1 MSAPSTQDDETHLFR
16 TSWSLYDALAAENYM
31 FHREV
36 YAHVAA
42 LLRKRE
48 SAGPY
53 SLLDLGCGNARFLAP
68 CLHAA
73 KPQRYDGIDL
83 SQTALEEARGY
94 LDGLPNVT
102 LHCQDMLLA
111 VSNATQ
117 TFDTIFSGYAV
128 HHLDAGEKRQ
138 LFHAC
143 ASKLKPGGRFI
154 LVDIAREEGQSREDY
169 LDGYLHMMRTRWT
182 RVRSEDLD
190 AACAHVAAYDFPETV
205 SDLSRMAGEASFASS
220 TLVERFGQHHVMV
233 FHR

>member
-1 MSAPSTQDDETHLFR
+1 MSVPSTQDDETHLFR

-42 LLRKRE
+42 LLRQRE
-48 SAGPY
+48 AAGPY

-73 KPQRYDGIDL
+73 KPRRYDGVDL
-83 SQTALEEARGY
+83 SQIALDEARGY

-102 LHCQDMLLA
+102 LHCQDMLQA
-111 VSNATQ
+111 VSTATQ

-128 HHLDAGEKRQ
+128 HHLDADEKQQ

-143 ASKLKPGGRFI
+143 ASKLNPGGSFI
-154 LVDIAREEGQSREDY
+154 LVDVARDEDQSREAYLDDY
-169 LDGYLHMMRTRWT
+169 LRMMRTQWLK
-182 RVRSEDLD
+182 VHPADLD

-205 SDLSRMAGEASFASS
+205 ADLTRMAAHASFSES
-220 TLVERFGQHHVMV
+220 IVVDRFAQHHLIV
-233 FHR
+233 FGK